1 MDEIIHDKTGAG
13 ANKRRLKLIKKHIEE
28 QREEEH
34 NLEQKL
40 RQIEEQMIALDD
52 RKTEMIGDFKVK
64 NIHFLTAQSD
74 QASEHKRK
82 EDILN
87 KIEQLKRRRE
97 EKKYQK
103 EMKVASEKSSKIDSS
118 MTSDDE
124 SHGDDKT
131 SVYIEKRRRVE
142 FRDIKNTFEFLNIKF
157 RSEKMPFERISE
169 LVDQASLS
177 EREITIAQLIQVL
190 RKYILSNSNIQGAI

>member
-1 MDEIIHDKTGAG
+1 
-13 ANKRRLKLIKKHIEE
+13 
-28 QREEEH
+28 
-34 NLEQKL
+34 
-40 RQIEEQMIALDD
+40 
-52 RKTEMIGDFKVK
+52 
-64 NIHFLTAQSD
+64 
-74 QASEHKRK
+74 
-82 EDILN
+82 
-87 KIEQLKRRRE
+87 
-97 EKKYQK
+97 
-103 EMKVASEKSSKIDSS
+103 MKVASEKSSKIDSS

-177 EREITIAQLIQVL
+177 EREITIA
-190 RKYILSNSNIQGAI
+190 